1 MISYKTYLRLLT
13 EAPFKGISS
22 PSDRERSLRQ
32 YARHFL
38 DPSTRDRKTGIASRL
53 NINKILNQPIQDQDK
68 PYRVEDADPLNPVIH
83 NGHRVA
89 SFRLS
94 RNPKNNKLTMM
105 GLFTN
110 GAEVQMHKV
119 EKTLSDNVGIVF
131 QKQFRNYMSHWG
143 LAEHTD
149 IIDEREGK
157 GTEYHTGADI
167 LSPAVDIAHE
177 PKGKVIPDTS
187 TGNEGGGIFGA
198 DRGRQDDYVKSIRNY
213 VTNIEVKKRALNIA
227 MGSMTLSYDHDT
239 GTWGISDKARIE
251 HPVLSRHVEEAT
263 VTREDGTSIS
273 YLEHINNTMK
283 WSPAQYKAG
292 RKLSDPLSTSSVN
305 SDLGKNAKRVADYY
319 SHTGNTLMVVG
330 KHLYSLGERSEDHR
344 HVEQALARGSGRRS
358 LPRRSLPKFEDS
370 ARDFLS
376 ARYRQEGNI
385 QISLRVDT
393 HENEKNIKPGIDT
406 TDTGFMTEWSRV
418 KGVFK
423 NSNADR
429 MRNFSD
435 GSSRIKGTHEPAEY
449 IPPPP
454 HPA

>member
-22 PSDRERSLRQ
+22 PSDLTRSPRQ

-38 DPSTRDRKTGIASRL
+38 DPSTKDSTTGIASAL
-53 NINKILNQPIQDQDK
+53 DINKIINRPIQDQDK
-68 PYRVEDADPLNPVIH
+68 PYRVEDVDPDNPVIH

-94 RNPKNNKLTMM
+94 KNPKNNKLTMM
-105 GLFTN
+105 GLLTN
-110 GAEVQMHKV
+110 GAEIEMHKV

-149 IIDEREGK
+149 IIDAREGK
-157 GTEYHTGADI
+157 GTEYHPGPDI
-167 LSPAVDIAHE
+167 LSHRVDIAHE
-177 PKGKVIPDTS
+177 PKGALIHGTA
-187 TGNEGGGIFGA
+187 TGNIGGGIFGA
-198 DRGRQDDYVKSIRNY
+198 DRGRPDDYVKSIRNY
-213 VTNIEVKKRALNIA
+213 VTNIEVKKRALNIG
-227 MGSMTLSYDHDT
+227 MGSMTLSYNH
-239 GTWGISDKARIE
+239 GTKTWEISKEAKAE
-251 HPVLSRHVEEAT
+251 HPIISRHVEEAK
-263 VTREDGTSIS
+263 VTRKDGTSIP
-273 YLEHINNTMK
+273 YLQHINDTLK
-283 WSPAQYKAG
+283 LTPAQYKAG
-292 RKLSDPLSTSSVN
+292 RAATKIKTSTIN
-305 SDLGKNAKRVADYY
+305 SDLNQDAKRVAEYY

-330 KHLYSLGERSEDHR
+330 KHLYSLGEGSDDHR
-344 HVEQALARGSGRRS
+344 HVEEAYRG
-358 LPRRSLPKFEDS
+358 SLPKFEDS

-393 HENEKNIKPGIDT
+393 HENEKNIRPGIDT
-406 TDTGFMTEWSRV
+406 TDTGFMTAWSRV

-429 MRNFSD
+429 MRNFPD
-435 GSSRIKGTHEPAEY
+435 GSLRIEETHGPAEY